1 MCPGFSVDLFSKK
14 SIDAHFDTHLTRV
27 IKALKP
33 YIPRTFYGFEIGS
46 YELGM
51 VTSPNLEATKLTSY
65 KACRTGTVTWKI
77 TLSFYGATL

>member
-1 MCPGFSVDLFSKK
+1 VDLFSKK

-33 YIPRTFYGFEIGS
+33 YISRTFYGFEIDS

-51 VTSPNLEATKLTSY
+51 VISPNFEATKLTSY
-65 KACRTGTVTWKI
+65 KACRTGAVTWKMN
-77 TLSFYGATL
+77 LFFYGATL